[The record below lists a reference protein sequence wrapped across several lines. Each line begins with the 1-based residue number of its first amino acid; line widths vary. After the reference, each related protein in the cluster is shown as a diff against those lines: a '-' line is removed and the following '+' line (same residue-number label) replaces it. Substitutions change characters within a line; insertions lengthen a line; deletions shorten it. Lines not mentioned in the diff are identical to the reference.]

1 MSLWEIFRNTP
12 RLKDSTLPRVAHMYS
27 IRDAINPSVSNVPC
41 TYKHWIVTLDQ
52 LIIMDSGTV
61 IRGYLVFPG
70 LLGALEWTFRKK
82 TKLLTAF
89 HTDYRT
95 FHQVHHFEDKSFNF
109 KISWNSTFS
118 DKNCGRYDI
127 KREDFFWKKNWKKH
141 DFFTSINKPS
151 TAQTT

>member
-1 MSLWEIFRNTP
+1 MYCNWLSQCQPLAEVIVPDGSFY
-12 RLKDSTLPRVAHMYS
+12 STIP
-27 IRDAINPSVSNVPC
+27 
-41 TYKHWIVTLDQ
+41 IVIHFSFEVYLN
-52 LIIMDSGTV
+52 TV
-61 IRGYLVFPG
+61 IRGNFVFPG
-70 LLGALEWTFRKK
+70 QLRSPEWTFRKK

-127 KREDFFWKKNWKKH
+127 KREDFFLKKKLKKKH
-141 DFFTSINKPS
+141 DFSTSINKPS